1 MVVPE
6 DKENLGRVIPEF
18 FEGVR
23 SDKYVVDVD
32 KNMSS
37 CDESLEERIHEGL
50 ENGRGVGNS
59 EGHYLANKMT
69 VFTNEGQQ
77 LFGGPGGLDIVE
89 ALSDIQLRE
98 VLESFEPVEDF
109 PDKGEWIGFLLRN
122 LIKLLIV
129 NNRTE
134 FVIFLLEEEW
144 RSPGGMSMIDASGC
158 QVLVDPFPEFCT
170 IGLWHGVELGSVGHC
185 SLH

>member
-50 ENGRGVGNS
+50 ENGRGIGNS
-59 EGHYLANKMT
+59 EGHYLAKKMT
-69 VFTNEGQQ
+69 VFANEGQQ
-77 LFGGPGGLDIVE
+77 LFGGPGGPDIVE
-89 ALSDIQLRE
+89 ALLDIQLCE
-98 VLESFEPVEDF
+98 VPESFELVEDF
-109 PDKGEWIGFLLRN
+109 PDKGEQIGFLLHN
-122 LIKLLIV
+122 LIKLFIV
-129 NNRTE
+129 NNRME
-134 FVIFLLEEEW
+134 FVVFLLEEEW
-144 RSPGGMSMIDASGC
+144 
-158 QVLVDPFPEFCT
+158 
-170 IGLWHGVELGSVGHC
+170 
-185 SLH
+185 